1 MLTRVWGA
9 VRGENPA
16 GFHRALLVLGG
27 VAVLAC
33 PGLGACGHGEVATRA
48 VEQGRDIHDVSPMA
62 VPAATPAPGRGPLLV
77 VLGDSLTAGL
87 GLDTDQAFPTLL
99 EQRLRA
105 EGFELTVV
113 NAGVSGDTTA
123 AGLSRTEWSLAGDVR
138 VLIVALG
145 GNDGLRGLPVEQMK
159 RNLDEIVS
167 LATRR
172 GIAVLLA
179 GMEAPPNFGAIY
191 TAQFRDVFHEL
202 AREHDVAFMP
212 FLLEGV
218 AGDPTLNQADQ
229 IHPNAAGAA
238 IVAARVRQALEP
250 LLPALT
256 LATPKR
262 GAQESASVSPSP
274 SGRGPG

>member
-1 MLTRVWGA
+1 MLTRVWDA
-9 VRGENPA
+9 VRGESPA
-16 GFHRALLVLGG
+16 GLPHVLLVLGG
-27 VAVLAC
+27 IAVLVG
-33 PGLGACGHGEVATRA
+33 PGLVACGGGEVASQA
-48 VEQGRDIHDVSPMA
+48 VGRGQIHDVSPTA
-62 VPAATPAPGRGPLLV
+62 VPVQPPAPNRGPLLV

-87 GLDTDQAFPTLL
+87 GLDTDQAFPALL
-99 EQRLRA
+99 EQGLRA
-105 EGFELTVV
+105 EGSELSVV

-123 AGLSRTEWSLAGDVR
+123 AGLSRAEWSLEGDVR

-167 LATRR
+167 LAERR

-179 GMEAPPNFGAIY
+179 GMEAPPNFGATY
-191 TAQFRDVFHEL
+191 TAQFRNVFQEL
-202 AREHDVAFMP
+202 AREHDIAFMP
-212 FLLEGV
+212 FLLAGV

-229 IHPNAAGAA
+229 IHPNAQGAA
-238 IVAARVRQALEP
+238 IVAERVRQALEP

-256 LATPKR
+256 PGTPKR
-262 GAQESASVSPSP
+262 GAQESAPASPSP